1 MRKDKR
7 RQSKLF
13 RILGYI
19 VAIVVNVIML
29 IFVNNILEFDW
40 DFIKSSFS
48 ECLPWIVFSIWV
60 TIIINIIYIFFDKK
74 WFKNLLEAI
83 SLIISL
89 IVAWKVYTVFP
100 FDFSI
105 LGSFDFNFWARIA
118 MICAMI
124 GMIVGLIA
132 NIVKF
137 FINLATF
144 R

>member
-48 ECLPWIVFSIWV
+48 ECLPWIVFFYLGYY
-60 TIIINIIYIFFDKK
+60 NNQYNLYIF
-74 WFKNLLEAI
+74 
-83 SLIISL
+83 
-89 IVAWKVYTVFP
+89 
-100 FDFSI
+100 
-105 LGSFDFNFWARIA
+105 R
-118 MICAMI
+118 
-124 GMIVGLIA
+124 
-132 NIVKF
+132 
-137 FINLATF
+137 
-144 R
+144 